1 MTIKSYGILDSQILF
16 SLSENNL
23 PVIFQGDATMQP
35 VTAPR
40 SLKEKQRGEREA
52 LILQAAEEVL
62 MEKGYYETS
71 IDEIAARV
79 GIAKG
84 TVYLHFPSKE
94 DLVSAIFERDMQQLM
109 QSIDT
114 TMSSALTSRGKV
126 EAIFDL
132 MHGGIIS
139 KRMQLLYSLSNGAG
153 LRHLLVEKK
162 GRLREIWDQLSAR
175 LNLLFEEGKA
185 AGEFDSTLPAMVM
198 LSAFYSLLSPKS
210 YERLMEQGQMSAG
223 EVEENL
229 KRIYFKGI
237 SAN

>member
-1 MTIKSYGILDSQILF
+1 
-16 SLSENNL
+16 
-23 PVIFQGDATMQP
+23 MQQVP
-35 VTAPR
+35 APR
-40 SLKEKQRGEREA
+40 SLKEKQRQEREA
-52 LILQAAEEVL
+52 LILQVAEEVL

-94 DLVSAIFERDMQQLM
+94 DLVIAIFGHAMQQLL
-109 QSIDT
+109 QYIDS
-114 TMSSALTSRGKV
+114 TMSSALTSRGKM

-132 MHGGIIS
+132 VHGGIIS
-139 KRMQLLYSLSNGAG
+139 KRMQLLYSLTNSGG

-162 GRLREIWDQLSAR
+162 GFLREIWDQLSAR
-175 LNLLFEEGKA
+175 LNSLFEEGKA

-210 YERLMEQGQMSAG
+210 YERLMEEGQMSAE
-223 EVEENL
+223 EVEKSL

>member
-1 MTIKSYGILDSQILF
+1 MTYKSYGILASQKMF

-23 PVIFQGDATMQP
+23 LVIFRGDAMMQP
-35 VTAPR
+35 ITAPR
-40 SLKEKQRGEREA
+40 SLKEKQRQEREA
-52 LILQAAEEVL
+52 LILQTAEEVL

-94 DLVSAIFERDMQQLM
+94 DLVIAIFERDMQKLLQY
-109 QSIDT
+109 IDT
-114 TMSSALTSRGKV
+114 AMSSDLTSRGKM

-139 KRMQLLYSLSNGAG
+139 KRMQLLYSLSNSGG

-162 GRLREIWDQLSAR
+162 GCLREIWDQLSAR
-175 LNLLFEEGKA
+175 LNSLFEEGKA
-185 AGEFDSTLPAMVM
+185 TGEFDSTLPAMVM

-210 YERLMEQGQMSAG
+210 YERLTEDGQMSA
-223 EVEENL
+223 EDVEKNL

-237 SAN
+237 SVN

>member
-1 MTIKSYGILDSQILF
+1 M
-16 SLSENNL
+16 
-23 PVIFQGDATMQP
+23 MQP

-52 LILQAAEEVL
+52 LILQVAEEVL

-94 DLVSAIFERDMQQLM
+94 DLVIAIFERDMQQLL
-109 QSIDT
+109 QYIDS
-114 TMSSALTSRGKV
+114 TMSSALTARGKI

-139 KRMQLLYSLSNGAG
+139 KRMQLLYSISNSGG

-162 GRLREIWDQLSAR
+162 GCLREIWDQLSAR
-175 LNLLFEEGKA
+175 LNSLLEEGKA
-185 AGEFDSTLPAMVM
+185 AGEFDSSLPTMVM
-198 LSAFYSLLSPKS
+198 LSAFYSLLSPKN
-210 YERLMEQGQMSAG
+210 YDRLMAEGQMSG
-223 EVEENL
+223 DEVAKNL

>member
-1 MTIKSYGILDSQILF
+1 
-16 SLSENNL
+16 
-23 PVIFQGDATMQP
+23 MQP

-40 SLKEKQRGEREA
+40 SLKEKQRQEREA
-52 LILQAAEEVL
+52 LILQVAEEVL

-94 DLVSAIFERDMQQLM
+94 DLVIAIFEHDMQQLL
-109 QSIDT
+109 QYVDT
-114 TMSSALTSRGKV
+114 TMSSALTSRGKI

-139 KRMQLLYSLSNGAG
+139 KRVQLLDSISNSAG
-153 LRHLLVEKK
+153 LRHLLLEKN
-162 GRLREIWDQLSAR
+162 GRLREKWDQLSAR
-175 LNLLFEEGKA
+175 LNSLLEEGKA
-185 AGEFDSTLPAMVM
+185 AGEFDSTLPTMVM

-210 YERLMEQGQMSAG
+210 YERLMEEGQMSAE
-223 EVEENL
+223 EVERNL

>member
-1 MTIKSYGILDSQILF
+1 MSQNLF
-16 SLSENNL
+16 SLSENKL
-23 PVIFQGDATMQP
+23 LVIFRGGAMMQP
-35 VTAPR
+35 INAPR
-40 SLKEKQRGEREA
+40 SLKEKQRQEREA

-62 MEKGYYETS
+62 MERGYHETS

-94 DLVSAIFERDMQQLM
+94 ALVIAIFERDMQQLL
-109 QSIDT
+109 QHIDS
-114 TMSSALTSRGKV
+114 TMDSTLTAREKI

-132 MHGGIIS
+132 IHGGIIS
-139 KRMQLLYSLSNGAG
+139 KRMQLLFSISNSGG

-162 GRLREIWDQLSAR
+162 GCLREIWDQLSAR
-175 LNLLFEEGKA
+175 LNSLFEEGKA
-185 AGEFDSTLPAMVM
+185 AGDFDSTLPTMVM

-210 YERLMEQGQMSAG
+210 YDRLMTEGQMSG
-223 EVEENL
+223 EEVAKNL

-237 SAN
+237 SSN

>member
-1 MTIKSYGILDSQILF
+1 M
-16 SLSENNL
+16 
-23 PVIFQGDATMQP
+23 MQP

-52 LILQAAEEVL
+52 LILQVAEEVL

-94 DLVSAIFERDMQQLM
+94 DLVISIFERDMQQLL
-109 QSIDT
+109 QYIDS
-114 TMSSALTSRGKV
+114 TMSSALTARGKI

-139 KRMQLLYSLSNGAG
+139 KRMQLLYSISNSGG

-162 GRLREIWDQLSAR
+162 GCLREIWDQLSAR
-175 LNLLFEEGKA
+175 LNSLLEEGKA
-185 AGEFDSTLPAMVM
+185 AGEFDSSLPTMVM
-198 LSAFYSLLSPKS
+198 LSAFYSLLSPKN
-210 YERLMEQGQMSAG
+210 YDRLMAEGQMSG
-223 EVEENL
+223 DEVAKNL

>member
-1 MTIKSYGILDSQILF
+1 M
-16 SLSENNL
+16 
-23 PVIFQGDATMQP
+23 MQP
-35 VTAPR
+35 VTVPR
-40 SLKEKQRGEREA
+40 SLKEKQRQEREA
-52 LILQAAEEVL
+52 LILQVAEEVL

-94 DLVSAIFERDMQQLM
+94 DLVIAIFERDMQQLL
-109 QSIDT
+109 QYIDS
-114 TMSSALTSRGKV
+114 TMSSALTARGKI

-139 KRMQLLYSLSNGAG
+139 KRMQLLYSISNGAG

-162 GRLREIWDQLSAR
+162 GCLREIWDQLSAR
-175 LNLLFEEGKA
+175 LNSLLEEGKA
-185 AGEFDSTLPAMVM
+185 AGEFDSSLPTMVM
-198 LSAFYSLLSPKS
+198 LSAFYSLLSLKN
-210 YERLMEQGQMSAG
+210 YDRLMAEGQMSG
-223 EVEENL
+223 EEVAKNL

>member
-1 MTIKSYGILDSQILF
+1 MTNKSYGILESQILL

-23 PVIFQGDATMQP
+23 IVIFRGGAMMQP
-35 VTAPR
+35 ITAPR
-40 SLKEKQRGEREA
+40 SLKEKQRQEREA

-94 DLVSAIFERDMQQLM
+94 DLVVAIFERDMQQLL
-109 QSIDT
+109 QYIDT
-114 TMSSALTSRGKV
+114 TLASLVTAREKMET
-126 EAIFDL
+126 IFDL

-139 KRMQLLYSLSNGAG
+139 KRMQLLYSISNSAG

-162 GRLREIWDQLSAR
+162 GCLREIWDQLSAR
-175 LNLLFEEGKA
+175 LNSMFEEGKT
-185 AGEFDSTLPAMVM
+185 AGEFDSTLPTMVM
-198 LSAFYSLLSPKS
+198 LSAFYSLSSPKS
-210 YERLMEQGQMSAG
+210 YERLMEEGQMSAE
-223 EVEENL
+223 EVEKNL

-237 SAN
+237 SAH

>member
-1 MTIKSYGILDSQILF
+1 M
-16 SLSENNL
+16 
-23 PVIFQGDATMQP
+23 MQP

-40 SLKEKQRGEREA
+40 SLKEKQRQEREA
-52 LILQAAEEVL
+52 LILQVAEEVL

-94 DLVSAIFERDMQQLM
+94 DLVIAIFERDMQQLLRYV
-109 QSIDT
+109 DT
-114 TMSSALTSRGKV
+114 TMSSALTSRGKI

-139 KRMQLLYSLSNGAG
+139 KRVQLLDSISNSAG
-153 LRHLLVEKK
+153 LRHLLFEKN
-162 GRLREIWDQLSAR
+162 GRLREKWDQLSAR
-175 LNLLFEEGKA
+175 LNSLLEEGKA
-185 AGEFDSTLPAMVM
+185 TAEFDSTLPTMVM

-210 YERLMEQGQMSAG
+210 YERLMEEGQMSAE
-223 EVEENL
+223 EVEKNL

>member
-1 MTIKSYGILDSQILF
+1 
-16 SLSENNL
+16 
-23 PVIFQGDATMQP
+23 MQP

-40 SLKEKQRGEREA
+40 SLKEKQRQEREA
-52 LILQAAEEVL
+52 LILQVAEEVL

-94 DLVSAIFERDMQQLM
+94 DLVIAIFERDMQQLL
-109 QSIDT
+109 QYVDT
-114 TMSSALTSRGKV
+114 TMSSALTSRGKI

-139 KRMQLLYSLSNGAG
+139 KRVQLLDSISNSAG
-153 LRHLLVEKK
+153 LRHLMFEKK
-162 GRLREIWDQLSAR
+162 GCLREKWDQLSAR
-175 LNLLFEEGKA
+175 LNSLLEEGKA
-185 AGEFDSTLPAMVM
+185 AGEFDSTLPTMVM

-210 YERLMEQGQMSAG
+210 YERLMEEGQMSAE
-223 EVEENL
+223 EVEKNL

>member
-1 MTIKSYGILDSQILF
+1 M
-16 SLSENNL
+16 
-23 PVIFQGDATMQP
+23 MQP
-35 VTAPR
+35 VTTPR

-52 LILQAAEEVL
+52 LILQVAEEVL

-71 IDEIAARV
+71 IDEIATRV

-94 DLVSAIFERDMQQLM
+94 DLVIAIFERDMQQLL
-109 QSIDT
+109 QYIDT
-114 TMSSALTSRGKV
+114 AMSSDLTSRGKM

-139 KRMQLLYSLSNGAG
+139 KRMQLLYSISNGAG

-162 GRLREIWDQLSAR
+162 GCLREIWDQLSAR
-175 LNLLFEEGKA
+175 LNSLLEEGKA
-185 AGEFDSTLPAMVM
+185 AGEFDSSLPTMVM
-198 LSAFYSLLSPKS
+198 LSAYYSLLSPKN
-210 YERLMEQGQMSAG
+210 YDRLMAEGQMSG
-223 EVEENL
+223 DEVAKNL

-237 SAN
+237 STN

>member
-1 MTIKSYGILDSQILF
+1 M
-16 SLSENNL
+16 
-23 PVIFQGDATMQP
+23 MQP
-35 VTAPR
+35 VTTPR
-40 SLKEKQRGEREA
+40 SLKEKQRQEREA

-62 MEKGYYETS
+62 MEKGYHETS

-94 DLVSAIFERDMQQLM
+94 DLVIAIFERDLQQLL
-109 QSIDT
+109 QYIDS
-114 TMSSALTSRGKV
+114 TMDSTLTAREKI

-139 KRMQLLYSLSNGAG
+139 KRMQLLFSISSSAG

-162 GRLREIWDQLSAR
+162 GCLREIWDQLSAR
-175 LNLLFEEGKA
+175 LNSLFEAGKA
-185 AGEFDSTLPAMVM
+185 AGDFDPTLPTMVM
-198 LSAFYSLLSPKS
+198 RSAFYSLLSPKS
-210 YERLMEQGQMSAG
+210 YDRLMTEGQMSG
-223 EVEENL
+223 EEVATNL

-237 SAN
+237 SSN